1 MTKHFPRGR
10 AFPHICLLLFL
21 LGWFPPCRALAAEPV
36 RLEVEGVAG
45 EALANVQ
52 AALVFPP
59 GLVKNGTVDRRWLER
74 FVRQAPDKV
83 RRALE
88 PFGYY
93 SPVIR
98 TELATVEPEVQRLKV
113 FIEPGEPV
121 RLSRVEIAIEGP
133 GAERLRLNRLREN
146 FPLRPGDVLD
156 QGKYQQA
163 KDELRSLAVNLGYL
177 DAAYRIHE
185 IQVDPEGL
193 SAEIS
198 LVLATG
204 PRYRF
209 GEVRFTGADDYPEPF
224 LRRYLAFETGEVYTQ
239 ARLGQTQLNLLD
251 SDRFR
256 EIRLLPDRAATVDNH
271 IPVEIALEP
280 SPSKRL
286 RPGVGYGTDTGAR
299 ATLKFENLNLFQ
311 RGHELNLEL
320 NLSQVRQSVGAAYI
334 LPDLHSMHS
343 FTALR
348 AGLDREDTDPF
359 ATEKIF
365 TEIERIRELGRGRKG
380 SIYIQFFYEDF
391 TVGDE
396 QDSLK
401 MLVPGLRFSQRRYRN
416 LIRPRKGY
424 QFSTELRGGHQFAG
438 SDTGL
443 LQLLL
448 AGNFM
453 LPLPGR
459 WTLLVRGEGG
469 GTLQNEPLQ
478 DIPVSLRFFAGGDQS
493 VRGYAYKSLGPENDD
508 GDVIGGKHLL
518 VGSIELERAI
528 GENWGAAVFYDV
540 GNAFNSFSDLDL
552 AEGLGFG
559 VRRYT
564 PIGPVKVDV
573 AWDISEPDPGFRFHL
588 SIGFGW

>member
-1 MTKHFPRGR
+1 MENYFPRGK
-10 AFPHICLLLFL
+10 AFPQLCLLLFL
-21 LGWFPPCRALAAEPV
+21 CGWVLPCRSLAAEPL
-36 RLEVEGVAG
+36 RLEIEGVAG
-45 EALANVQ
+45 EALANVR
-52 AALVFPP
+52 AALAFPP

-74 FVRQAPDKV
+74 FVGQAPDKV

-121 RLSRVEIAIEGP
+121 RLTRVEIAIEGP

-156 QGKYQQA
+156 QGKYRQA
-163 KDELRSLAVNLGYL
+163 KDELRSLAVAIGYL
-177 DAAYRIHE
+177 EAAYRVHE
-185 IQVDPEGL
+185 IRVDPEGL

-251 SDRFR
+251 SDRFK
-256 EIRLLPDRAATVDNH
+256 EIRLLPDRAATVDEH

-280 SPSKRL
+280 SPSRRL
-286 RPGVGYGTDTGAR
+286 RPGIGYGTDTGAR
-299 ATLKFENLNLFQ
+299 ATLKFENLNVFR

-320 NLSQVRQSVGAAYI
+320 NLSQVRQSAGATYI
-334 LPDLHSMHS
+334 LPDLHSMQS

-348 AGLDREDTDPF
+348 AGLEREDTDPF

-365 TEIERIRELGRGRKG
+365 TEIERTRELGLGRKG
-380 SIYIQFFYEDF
+380 SIYVQFFYEDF
-391 TVGDE
+391 TVGGE

-401 MLVPGLRFSQRRYRN
+401 MIVPGLRFSQRGYRN

-424 QFSTELRGGHQFAG
+424 HFSTELRGGHQFVG

-459 WTLLVRGEGG
+459 LTLLVRGEGG
-469 GTLQNEPLQ
+469 GTVQNEPLQ

-493 VRGYAYKSLGPENDD
+493 VRGYAYKSLGPENDE
-508 GDVIGGKHLL
+508 GDVIGGKHLV

-552 AEGLGFG
+552 AEGLGLG

-573 AWDISEPDPGFRFHL
+573 AWDISEPDPDFRFHL

>member
-1 MTKHFPRGR
+1 MAKYLPKGR
-10 AFPHICLLLFL
+10 AFPLLCLLLFL
-21 LGWFPPCRALAAEPV
+21 LGWVSPCRALAAEPL
-36 RLEVEGVAG
+36 RLEIEGVAG
-45 EALANVQ
+45 EALANVR
-52 AALVFPP
+52 AALAFPP

-93 SPVIR
+93 SPIIR
-98 TELATVEPEVQRLKV
+98 TELETVEPEAQRLKI

-121 RLSRVEIAIEGP
+121 RLSQVEIAIEGP
-133 GAERLRLNRLREN
+133 GAERFRLNRLREN

-163 KDELRSLAVNLGYL
+163 KDKLRNLAVNLGYL

-185 IQVDPEGL
+185 IRVDPEGL

-224 LRRYLAFETGEVYTQ
+224 LRRYLAFETGEVYTP

-251 SDRFR
+251 SDRFK
-256 EIRLLPDRAATVDNH
+256 EIRLLPDRAATVDEH

-286 RPGVGYGTDTGAR
+286 RPGIGYGTDTGAR
-299 ATLKFENLNLFQ
+299 ATLKFDNLNLFR
-311 RGHELNLEL
+311 RGHELSLEL
-320 NLSQVRQSVGAAYI
+320 NLSQVRQSAGAAYI

-348 AGLDREDTDPF
+348 AGLEREDTDPF

-365 TEIERIRELGRGRKG
+365 TEVERTRELGRGRKG
-380 SIYIQFFYEDF
+380 SIYVQFFYEDF

-401 MLVPGLRFSQRRYRN
+401 MIVPGLRFSQRAYRN

-459 WTLLVRGEGG
+459 LTLLVR
-469 GTLQNEPLQ
+469 
-478 DIPVSLRFFAGGDQS
+478 
-493 VRGYAYKSLGPENDD
+493 VR
-508 GDVIGGKHLL
+508 
-518 VGSIELERAI
+518 
-528 GENWGAAVFYDV
+528 
-540 GNAFNSFSDLDL
+540 
-552 AEGLGFG
+552 AEAHC
-559 VRRYT
+559 RTSR
-564 PIGPVKVDV
+564 
-573 AWDISEPDPGFRFHL
+573 
-588 SIGFGW
+588 